1 MSAGTSGAAE
11 LLLFG
16 ASTPAGAAFRAQAG
30 DRQVLVLGRHCPL
43 DWPKERFIPCDL
55 TSAPAHSLPQARVIV
70 SFAPLWHLAP
80 FLAAWLESP
89 EHRLHAPGQGPQTV
103 VACSSSSV
111 LTKRFAA
118 NAFDQA
124 LVHRLRTAEDTLATA
139 CQEAGLACRIVR
151 PTLIYGEAGGYG
163 DRNLSVLL
171 RLMRRLPVLP
181 VPVRTGLR
189 QPIHAA
195 QLAGVCLR
203 LAEHPELAASPLD
216 LGGDDTLPYAA
227 LLERLIETAQALDPR
242 DRAARCRLLPVPT
255 PLFHLL
261 AAPLLIAR
269 PKQFEA
275 VLRMQANLAGFT
287 AAHTLLGGHAQPFP
301 LLPLA
306 RH

>member
-1 MSAGTSGAAE
+1 MSADTRAAD

-16 ASTPAGAAFRAQAG
+16 ASTPAGAAFRALASG
-30 DRQVLVLGRHCPL
+30 RDVRVFGRHCPP
-43 DWPKERFIPCDL
+43 DWPEERFTPCDL
-55 TSAPAHSLPQARVIV
+55 TSAPAPSLPLKGVIV

-80 FLAAWLESP
+80 FLAAWLDG
-89 EHRLHAPGQGPQTV
+89 APQRRHTQAPLPLTV

-118 NAFDQA
+118 NTFDQA
-124 LVHRLRTAEDTLATA
+124 LVHRLRAAEHTLATA
-139 CQEAGLACRIVR
+139 CQGAGLACRIVR

-181 VPVRTGLR
+181 VPARTGLR
-189 QPIHAA
+189 QPIHAS

-203 LAEHPELAASPLD
+203 LADQPELAASPLD
-216 LGGDDTLPYAA
+216 LGGDDTLAYAA
-227 LLERLIETAQALDPR
+227 LLGRLIETAQALDPR

-255 PLFHLL
+255 ALFHLL
-261 AAPLLIAR
+261 AVPLLIAR

-275 VLRMQANLAGFT
+275 VLRMEADLAGFT
-287 AAHTLLGGHAQPFP
+287 AAHTLLGGDGQRFP
-301 LLPLA
+301 VLPLA